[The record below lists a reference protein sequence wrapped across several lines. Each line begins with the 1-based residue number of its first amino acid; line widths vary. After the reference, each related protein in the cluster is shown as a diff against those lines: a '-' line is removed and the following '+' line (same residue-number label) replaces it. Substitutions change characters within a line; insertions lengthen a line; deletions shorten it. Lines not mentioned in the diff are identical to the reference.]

1 MSTARVIDYIR
12 DGAPAVGGATILSM
26 VREYVHDHWNGS
38 FCAIA
43 CVALGFGAALM
54 VRR

>member
-1 MSTARVIDYIR
+1 VILALRVVFDGLELVTA
-12 DGAPAVGGATILSM
+12 AT
-26 VREYVHDHWNGS
+26 
-38 FCAIA
+38 A